1 VYLGDWEE
9 KKHES
14 VAYAIFHLAVAT
26 NDFINQCHARYVSVE
41 QSDIGSAIV
50 TFNSGLEREGILRG
64 NPHSIAPY
72 SLTFVKH
79 DEGPNVRDVLVDR
92 FAWMMFIGFPMNFVH
107 TRHLDK
113 AVAFFG

>member
-9 KKHES
+9 KKHEA
-14 VAYAIFHLAVAT
+14 VAYTIFQPAVAT
-26 NDFINQCHARYVSVE
+26 DDFFPMAEALLEYLINQCHARYVSVE
-41 QSDIGSAIV
+41 QSAIGSAIV

-79 DEGPNVRDVLVDR
+79 DEGPNVRDVSVDR
-92 FAWMMFIGFPMNFVH
+92 FA
-107 TRHLDK
+107 
-113 AVAFFG
+113 